1 MTLVLGLRSLIYRA
15 FQPLGEDAVIWGG
28 GPPLG
33 RVCDRTVSPT
43 SALHSCLVL

>member
-1 MTLVLGLRSLIYRA
+1 MTWVLGWRSLIYQA
-15 FQPLGEDAVIWGG
+15 FQPLGEDVVIWGG

-43 SALHSCLVL
+43 PAFHSCLVL